1 MKLERKK
8 LDINKYDSWFDF
20 LKSTIDKKGYKIIF
34 VSDCDGIL
42 TDGRSYF
49 NTEKTHKSY
58 GSYDKEAINF
68 ITKYMDDT
76 IYFISDDKIGYKI
89 TESRIKHLNNSCK
102 GDIELLNKSPKE
114 RKKLIED
121 IREIEDLS
129 FNKKYIIVFLGDS
142 LSDIPALSIA
152 DIAMT
157 TNNAPDEVKE
167 YCNYSSK
174 YNGGMGGFA
183 DCIFHFY
190 EYFNEIINYM
200 FN

>member
-114 RKKLIED
+114 RKKLIEEIYHL
-121 IREIEDLS
+121 IRNIL
-129 FNKKYIIVFLGDS
+129 L
-142 LSDIPALSIA
+142 
-152 DIAMT
+152 
-157 TNNAPDEVKE
+157 
-167 YCNYSSK
+167 
-174 YNGGMGGFA
+174 
-183 DCIFHFY
+183 
-190 EYFNEIINYM
+190 YF
-200 FN
+200 